1 MTHLELENLAS
12 EYLEGQLDATHRLE
26 FEAHLAACS
35 ACQEL
40 VADVRH
46 VMERCRLAEG
56 PEPPPWLISKIL
68 LATIGERQ
76 PTLIERVAAFVR
88 PALQPRVAYGVAMA
102 VFSCSIIINAA
113 GVNLRHFTLADL
125 NPRTWAY
132 QANRTGHLLYARAE
146 KFYYDLRVVYEI
158 ESRLRQLRQQSGQ
171 GSQGSSDPPV
181 QESKPETSP
190 GSSTDKRL
198 PDGVQLARLMGVSR
212 TLSDLGGLRS
222 DSVHGKRGT
231 PR

>member
-12 EYLEGQLDATHRLE
+12 EYLEGQLDPARRLE
-26 FEAHLAACS
+26 LEAHLASCPACG
-35 ACQEL
+35 QM

-46 VMERCRLAEG
+46 VMEYCRSAEE
-56 PEPPPWLISKIL
+56 PEPAPWLVPKIL

-76 PTLIERVAAFVR
+76 PTLLERLAAFAR
-88 PALQPRVAYGVAMA
+88 PAFQPRIAYGIAMA
-102 VFSCSIIINAA
+102 VFSFSIIINAA
-113 GVNLRHFTLADL
+113 GINLRQFTLADL
-125 NPRTWAY
+125 NPRTWVYRAD
-132 QANRTGHLLYARAE
+132 RTGHLLYARAE

-171 GSQGSSDPPV
+171 GSQGSSDQPG

-190 GSSTDKRL
+190 GGSTDKKL
-198 PDGVQLARLMGVSR
+198 PDSLQLAKLTGFTSAF
-212 TLSDLGGLRS
+212 TDLAGLRS
-222 DSVHGKRGT
+222 DSVYGKRGT